1 MRASG
6 AIRGVGAPPGS
17 RWRVGLL
24 VIVLVAPPP
33 VRLWAQSLTVSAV
46 GDTLHVK
53 APGFHFVDGEALD
66 HLKSGGSVRFD
77 FDLAVLARPG
87 GPAVAQTRQRFNL
100 SYDLWEERFA
110 VARIGTPARS
120 ATHLS
125 QADAES
131 WCLEQLIV
139 PVSAFA
145 ALGRGAPFW
154 IKLAYRVVDRNP
166 PEPGVDE
173 TFTLRGLID
182 RLSRRR
188 TARTLGDSVEAGP
201 FRLSN

>member
-1 MRASG
+1 MRLS
-6 AIRGVGAPPGS
+6 
-17 RWRVGLL
+17 
-24 VIVLVAPPP
+24 
-33 VRLWAQSLTVSAV
+33 AQSVTVSAV
-46 GDTLHVK
+46 GDTLHVR

-131 WCLEQLIV
+131 WCLEQLTV
-139 PVSAFA
+139 PMSAFA
-145 ALGRGAPFW
+145 ALGPSAPFW
-154 IKLAYRVVDRNP
+154 IKLEYRVVDRNP